1 LSASGTIS
9 LAAFVS
15 AWCTPETAAPRFP
28 RARAARRAATL
39 AARATPIPVVVLS
52 GRGAPEDFVGSPV
65 AVWLMKPF
73 AKEQLLRAVKR
84 VFR

>member
-1 LSASGTIS
+1 
-9 LAAFVS
+9 
-15 AWCTPETAAPRFP
+15 
-28 RARAARRAATL
+28 
-39 AARATPIPVVVLS
+39 VLS